1 MLNRFFC
8 FMLAVMLLSCKK
20 APTKDDIDPDP
31 QTTLYTSEILFN
43 SPEITISWTG
53 NEFSFAYQYTL
64 EYLTSVPGDY
74 ETYFISEWMTA
85 TSVLLSY
92 LNDGEYRFTVR
103 SRYDAGHEEASS
115 DSLKF
120 NIDAVMG
127 PGLRF
132 YPLHQA
138 ISSGSN
144 VDIYLYVE
152 DILDL
157 TGMELHLSYSPA
169 TLQIM
174 AVNPANM
181 LLGSTIFYE
190 DMEYGDGMT
199 RIIASGEN
207 FTGINGTGAIAQL
220 TFMSL
225 SAGSAYI
232 SILETPGTTQL
243 RDSQN
248 DTLHYVVKNG
258 LIEVH

>member
-92 LNDGEYRFTVR
+92 LDDGEYCFTVR

-144 VDIYLYVE
+144 VSMYLYVE
-152 DILDL
+152 DVQDL
-157 TGMELHLSYSPA
+157 MGMELDISFDPTAMTILGVDPADLLLS
-169 TLQIM
+169 
-174 AVNPANM
+174 
-181 LLGSTIFYE
+181 STTFYDE
-190 DMEYGDGMT
+190 LEYGDGVI

-207 FTGINGTGAIAQL
+207 FLGINGTGAVAQL
-220 TFMSL
+220 TFRTEIS
-225 SAGSAYI
+225 GQTTI
-232 SILETPGTTQL
+232 SILETSL
-243 RDSQN
+243 FRNSVN
-248 DTLHYVVKNG
+248 DDIPIVARENG
-258 LIEVH
+258 LIEVISD

>member
-1 MLNRFFC
+1 M
-8 FMLAVMLLSCKK
+8 
-20 APTKDDIDPDP
+20 
-31 QTTLYTSEILFN
+31 
-43 SPEITISWTG
+43 
-53 NEFSFAYQYTL
+53 
-64 EYLTSVPGDY
+64 EYLTSAPGDFATTSISDWIA
-74 ETYFISEWMTA
+74 ETSDT
-85 TSVLLSY
+85 LSY
-92 LNDGEYRFTVR
+92 LDDGNYQFTIK
-103 SRYDAGHEEASS
+103 SRYDVGFEEVGG
-115 DSLKF
+115 DSILF
-120 NIDAVMG
+120 TIDAVTG

-132 YPLHQA
+132 YPLYQA

-181 LLGSTIFYE
+181 LLGSTIFYK
-190 DMEYGDGMT
+190 DMEYGAGMT
-199 RIIASGEN
+199 RIIASGED

-220 TFMSL
+220 KFMSVDPGL
-225 SAGSAYI
+225 AFI
-232 SILETPGTTQL
+232 SILETPGATQL

-258 LIEVH
+258 LIEVN